1 MSKTPM
7 DRRGFLKTSGAAAA
21 GVAAASTGTIALSFS
36 VGAWANELKNLSA
49 HEGKT
54 LLEVTRH
61 IFPHPSLADV
71 YYAGVV
77 DALDADAGSNA
88 ATADA
93 IKQGIAALDAAT
105 KLSWLDLSE
114 GYQLEI
120 LKDMESSA
128 MFQKVKG
135 TAVVALYNNP
145 LVWRHFGYEG
155 PSAQYG
161 GYINRGFDDLRWLGD
176 PSEDASPKVG

>member
-1 MSKTPM
+1 MSKAPL

-21 GVAAASTGTIALSFS
+21 GVAAASTGTFALSFS
-36 VGAWANELKNLSA
+36 VGAWAAELKYLSA

-54 LLEVTRH
+54 LLKVTRH

-77 DALDADAGSNA
+77 DALDAEAAASA
-88 ATADA
+88 ATAGA
-93 IKQGIAALDAAT
+93 IKEGVTALDAAT
-105 KLSWLDLSE
+105 TLNWLDLSD

-120 LKDMESSA
+120 LTAMESSP

-155 PSAQYG
+155 PSAQFG
-161 GYINRGFDDLRWLGD
+161 GYINRGFNDLRWLGD
-176 PSEDASPKVG
+176 PPEDASPKVG

>member
-1 MSKTPM
+1 MNNAPIN
-7 DRRGFLKTSGAAAA
+7 RRGFLKTSGAAAA
-21 GVAAASTGTIALSFS
+21 GVAAASTGTVALSFS
-36 VGAWANELKNLSA
+36 VGAWAAELKNLSV

-54 LLEVTRH
+54 LLKVTRH

-77 DALDADAGSNA
+77 DTLDAEAGSNA
-88 ATADA
+88 QTADL
-93 IKQGIAALDAAT
+93 IKQGVSALDAVS
-105 KLSWLDLSE
+105 KLNWLELSD

-120 LKDMESSA
+120 LKSMESSA

-155 PSAQYG
+155 PSAQHG
-161 GYINRGFDDLRWLGD
+161 GYIKRGFNDLRWLGD
-176 PSEDASPKVG
+176 PPEDASPKVG

>member
-1 MSKTPM
+1 MSKASM
-7 DRRGFLKTSGAAAA
+7 DRRRFLKASGGAAA
-21 GVAAASTGTIALSFS
+21 GVAAASTGTFALSFS
-36 VGAWANELKNLSA
+36 VGAWAGELKNLSA

-54 LLEVTRH
+54 LLKVTRH

-77 DALDADAGSNA
+77 DALDADAAGN
-88 ATADA
+88 ADA
-93 IKQGIAALDAAT
+93 AKGIKEGVAALDKAT
-105 KLSWLDLSE
+105 KLNWLELSD

-120 LKDMESSA
+120 LKNMESSA
-128 MFQKVKG
+128 MFQMVKG
-135 TAVVALYNNP
+135 KAVVALYNNP

-161 GYINRGFDDLRWLGD
+161 GYINRGFNDLRWLGD
-176 PSEDASPKVG
+176 PPEDASPKVG

>member
-1 MSKTPM
+1 MSKTPLN
-7 DRRGFLKTSGAAAA
+7 RRGFLKTSGAAAA
-21 GVAAASTGTIALSFS
+21 GVAAASTGTFALSFS
-36 VGAWANELKNLSA
+36 VAAWAGELKYLSA

-54 LLEVTRH
+54 LLKVSRH

-77 DALDADAGSNA
+77 DALDAEAAVNAETAG
-88 ATADA
+88 A
-93 IKQGIAALDAAT
+93 IKEGVTALDAAT
-105 KLSWLDLSE
+105 TLSWLDLSE

-120 LKDMESSA
+120 LTAMESSP

-155 PSAQYG
+155 PSAQFG
-161 GYINRGFDDLRWLGD
+161 GYINRGFNDLRWLGD
-176 PSEDASPKVG
+176 PPEDASPKVG

>member
-21 GVAAASTGTIALSFS
+21 GVAAASTGTFVLSFS
-36 VGAWANELKNLSA
+36 VSAWAGELKYLSA

-54 LLEVTRH
+54 LLKVTRH
-61 IFPHPSLADV
+61 IFPHPSLADI

-77 DALDADAGSNA
+77 DALDAEA
-88 ATADA
+88 ATSAGTAAA
-93 IKQGIAALDAAT
+93 IKEGVTALDAAT
-105 KLSWLDLSE
+105 ALNWLDLSD
-114 GYQLEI
+114 GYQLAI
-120 LKDMESSA
+120 LTQMEASP

-161 GYINRGFDDLRWLGD
+161 GYINRGFNDLRWLGD
-176 PSEDASPKVG
+176 PSKDASPKVG

>member
-1 MSKTPM
+1 MSNAPM
-7 DRRGFLKTSGAAAA
+7 DRRGFLKTRGAAAA
-21 GVAAASTGTIALSFS
+21 GVAAASTGTVALSFS
-36 VGAWANELKNLSA
+36 VSAWAGELKNLSA

-54 LLEVTRH
+54 LLKVTRQ

-77 DALDADAGSNA
+77 DTLDAEAGGNA
-88 ATADA
+88 ETANL
-93 IKQGIAALDAAT
+93 IKQGVAALDAAT
-105 KLSWLDLSE
+105 KLKWLELSD

-120 LKDMESSA
+120 LRSMESSA
-128 MFQKVKG
+128 MFQKAKG

-161 GYINRGFDDLRWLGD
+161 GYINRGFNDLRWLGD
-176 PSEDASPKVG
+176 PPEDASPKVG

>member
-1 MSKTPM
+1 MSKSAL
-7 DRRGFLKTSGAAAA
+7 DRRRFLKTSGAAAA
-21 GVAAASTGTIALSFS
+21 GVAAASTGTVALSFS
-36 VGAWANELKNLSA
+36 VGAWAGELKNLSA

-54 LLEVTRH
+54 LLKVTRH

-77 DALDADAGSNA
+77 DTLDAEAGSNA
-88 ATADA
+88 GTADL
-93 IKQGIAALDAAT
+93 IKQGVAALDAAT
-105 KLSWLDLSE
+105 KLKWLELSD

-120 LKDMESSA
+120 LKSMESSA

-161 GYINRGFDDLRWLGD
+161 GYINRGFNDLRWLGD
-176 PSEDASPKVG
+176 PPEDASPKVG

>member
-1 MSKTPM
+1 MSNEAIN
-7 DRRGFLKTSGAAAA
+7 RRRFLKTSGSAAA
-21 GVAAASTGTIALSFS
+21 GVAAASTGTVALSFS
-36 VGAWANELKNLSA
+36 VGAWAGELKNLSG

-54 LLEVTRH
+54 LLKVTRH

-77 DALDADAGSNA
+77 DTLDAEAGSNA
-88 ATADA
+88 GTADL
-93 IKQGIAALDAAT
+93 IKQGVAALDAAT
-105 KLSWLDLSE
+105 RLKWLELSD

-120 LKDMESSA
+120 LKSMESSA

-161 GYINRGFDDLRWLGD
+161 GYINRGFNDLRWLGD
-176 PSEDASPKVG
+176 PPEDASPKVG